1 MEAKTETIFRSRL
14 PDIYIPKH
22 LPLHSYCFENISD
35 FSGRPC
41 LIDGATG
48 DVRTYADVELTS
60 RKVGS
65 ALRKLGVDKGD
76 VIMILLPNS
85 PEFVYSFLGA
95 SFIGAVSTMANP
107 FFTSAEI
114 VKQAK
119 ASAAKII
126 ITQSANLAKVKE
138 FAVENI
144 VKLVC
149 IDSAPEG
156 EECLHFSELTS
167 GDENDLPEV
176 EISPDDV
183 VALPYSSG
191 TTGWPKGVMLTHKGL
206 VTSVAQQVDGENP
219 NLWMHSEDVLMCVLP
234 LFHIYSLNSIL
245 LCGLRA
251 GAAILIMQKFQIVPF
266 LELIQ
271 KYKVTIGPFVPPIVL
286 TIAKNE
292 EVVDKYDLSSVRTVM
307 SGAAPLGKELWIPLG
322 RSFRTRNAD
331 SNLNPQVVS
340 DEFKSTSGYGMT
352 EAGPVLAMCLAFAK
366 EPFEIKSG
374 ACGTV
379 VRNAEMKIV
388 DPDTGASL
396 PRNQRGEIC
405 IRGDQIMKGYINDPE
420 ATKNTI
426 VDGWLHT
433 GDVGYID
440 DDDELFIVDRLKELI
455 KYKGF
460 QVAPAELEAMLLTHP
475 DISDAAVVS
484 MKDEDAGEV
493 PVAFVV
499 KSKDSTITEAEVKQF
514 ISNQVVFYKRL
525 NRVFFLDIIPKS
537 PSGKILRKDLRA
549 KLEIGVPN

>member
-1 MEAKTETIFRSRL
+1 MEGKTEIIFRSKL

-22 LPLHSYCFENISD
+22 LPLHSYCFENIST
-35 FSGRPC
+35 FKNRPC

-48 DVRTYADVELTS
+48 HEYTYADVELTS

-65 ALRKLGVDKGD
+65 ALYKLGINKGD

-85 PEFVYSFLGA
+85 SEFVFAFLGA

-107 FFTSAEI
+107 FFTPAEI
-114 VKQAK
+114 IKQAK
-119 ASAAKII
+119 ASGAKII
-126 ITQSANLAKVKE
+126 VTQSVHVAKVKD
-138 FAVENI
+138 FSTENSI
-144 VKLVC
+144 KIVC
-149 IDSAPEG
+149 IDETIEG
-156 EECLHFSELTS
+156 CLHFSELTS
-167 GDENDLPEV
+167 GDENELPAV

-191 TTGWPKGVMLTHKGL
+191 TTGLPKGVMLTHKGL

-219 NLWMHSEDVLMCVLP
+219 NLWIHEEDVLICVLP

-251 GAAILIMQKFQIVPF
+251 GAAILIMQKFDIVPF

-286 TIAKNE
+286 AIAKNE
-292 EVVDKYDLSSVRTVM
+292 EIVDKYDLSSIRTVM
-307 SGAAPLGKELWIPLG
+307 SGAAPLGKELEDTVRAKFPNAKLG
-322 RSFRTRNAD
+322 
-331 SNLNPQVVS
+331 Q
-340 DEFKSTSGYGMT
+340 GYGMT

-388 DPDTGASL
+388 DPDTGATL

-420 ATKNTI
+420 ATKRTI

-433 GDVGYID
+433 GDIGLID

-475 DISDAAVVS
+475 DISDAAVVP
-484 MKDEDAGEV
+484 MVDENAGEV

-499 KSKDSTITEAEVKQF
+499 KSNGSTITETDVKQF
-514 ISNQVVFYKRL
+514 ISKQVVFYKRI
-525 NRVFFLDIIPKS
+525 NRVFFVDAIPKS

-549 KLEIGVPN
+549 RLAAGVPN

>member
-1 MEAKTETIFRSRL
+1 MEGKTEVIFRSKL

-22 LPLHSYCFENISD
+22 LSLHSYCFENISKFGD
-35 FSGRPC
+35 RPC

-48 DVRTYADVELTS
+48 HEYTYADVELTS

-65 ALRKLGVDKGD
+65 ALSKQGIKKGD

-85 PEFVYSFLGA
+85 PEFVFSFLGA

-107 FFTSAEI
+107 FFTPAEI
-114 VKQAK
+114 IKQAK
-119 ASAAKII
+119 ASGSKLI
-126 ITQSANLAKVKE
+126 ITQSVHVAKVKD
-138 FAVENI
+138 FASENSI
-144 VKLVC
+144 TVVS
-149 IDSAPEG
+149 IDSNQEG
-156 EECLHFSELTS
+156 CLHFSELAS
-167 GDENDLPEV
+167 GDENELPEV
-176 EISPDDV
+176 EISSDDV

-191 TTGWPKGVMLTHKGL
+191 TTGLPKGVMLTHKGL

-219 NLWMHSEDVLMCVLP
+219 NLWIHSEDVLMCVLP

-251 GAAILIMQKFQIVPF
+251 GAAILIMQKFDIVPF
-266 LELIQ
+266 LELTQ

-286 TIAKNE
+286 AIAKNE
-292 EVVDKYDLSSVRTVM
+292 EIVDKYDLSSIRTVM
-307 SGAAPLGKELWIPLG
+307 SGAAPLGKELEDTVRTKFPNAKLG
-322 RSFRTRNAD
+322 
-331 SNLNPQVVS
+331 Q
-340 DEFKSTSGYGMT
+340 GYGMT

-366 EPFEIKSG
+366 QPFEIKSG

-388 DPDTGASL
+388 DPDTGATL

-405 IRGDQIMKGYINDPE
+405 IRGDQIMKGYLNDPE
-420 ATKNTI
+420 STKRTI
-426 VDGWLHT
+426 VDGWLYT
-433 GDVGYID
+433 GDIGYID

-475 DISDAAVVS
+475 DISDAAVVP
-484 MKDEDAGEV
+484 MVDDNAGEV

-499 KSKDSTITEAEVKQF
+499 KSNGSTITEAEVKQF
-514 ISNQVVFYKRL
+514 ISKQVVFYKRI
-525 NRVFFLDIIPKS
+525 NRVFFVETIPKS

-549 KLEIGVPN
+549 KLAAGVPN